1 MAHEPSRRPPVAG
14 RGRSPTSRLC
24 FDCNWCCSN
33 LPRKPGSPGSCSEP
47 LRHDLDGAESVT
59 TTEAKTLELM
69 RLCDAD
75 DLPPDANREA
85 VRAVAKRHSMG
96 VAQALVQD

>member
-1 MAHEPSRRPPVAG
+1 MQLDTKLLRITR
-14 RGRSPTSRLC
+14 
-24 FDCNWCCSN
+24 
-33 LPRKPGSPGSCSEP
+33 CSEP
-47 LRHDLDGAESVT
+47 LRHELDGAESVT

-96 VAQALVQD
+96 VAQALVQDVVTRRKAERTLSFTPLDD